1 MLTYC
6 ARTKPGLKF
15 GGTMIEDMRE
25 VRGRVPKQ
33 LKIAFEVACA
43 HLELTQ
49 TAALEEAIKDWLKK
63 QESVSGN
70 KLA

>member
-1 MLTYC
+1 
-6 ARTKPGLKF
+6 
-15 GGTMIEDMRE
+15 MIEDMRE